1 MKKKEIAL
9 LIIDGQNDFMDLP
22 KSSLPVTGATADM
35 DRVILFISRNHDA
48 IDNISCTLDSHRT
61 IDIAHPSYWMQKDGT
76 PVNPFTPI
84 SAAQVLDGTYTPRFN
99 PSWSRDYVQALEAQ
113 GEFSHFIWPYHCLI
127 GSEGAA
133 LYAPLHKAINEWEAK
148 KGTPV
153 TFVTK
158 GDNPYTE
165 HFGAFRANIEMPEDP
180 KTQFNQGL
188 IKQLMEYEMVYLAGE
203 ARDFCVAN
211 SLRQAITEVPQLAH
225 KLTILTDCM
234 SNVTGLPQ
242 SHYDEVDIIYNDALK
257 AGVKFA
263 KSTDSVF
270 QPA

>member
-1 MKKKEIAL
+1 MQKKELAL

-22 KSSLPVTGATADM
+22 GSALPVTGATKDM
-35 DRVILFISRNHDA
+35 DRVIVFIAKNFA
-48 IDNISCTLDSHRT
+48 QVDNITCTLDSHRT
-61 IDIAHPSYWMQKDGT
+61 IDIAHPSFWMNVDGT
-76 PVNPFTPI
+76 PVAPFTPI
-84 SAAQVLDGTYTPRFN
+84 SAADVQSGKYAPRFN
-99 PSWSRDYVQALEAQ
+99 PQWSRQYVEQLEAQ
-113 GEFSHFIWPYHCLI
+113 GEFNHFIWPYHCLI

-165 HFGAFRANIEMPEDP
+165 HFGAFRANIEMPSDP
-180 KTQFNQGL
+180 TTQFNQGL
-188 IKQLMEYEMVYLAGE
+188 IAKLMEYEMVYLTGE
-203 ARDFCVAN
+203 AKSHCVAN

-234 SNVTGLPQ
+234 SDVIGLPQ
-242 SHYDEVDIIYNDALK
+242 SFYDEVDKIYSNALK

-263 KSTDSVF
+263 KSTNNVM
-270 QPA
+270 QQA